1 MAALRSLERLEIAGR
16 RWVAPPVIWAMLA
29 QLGAAVITL
38 LNLHF
43 ATTRHIAPID
53 PVLLHAL
60 VAAALGQ
67 AFRLPVWWIP
77 INALFVPAA
86 LYSEVLPLPRIGFL
100 LLLSVLILFY
110 WTTYRTRVPLY
121 LSGRRA
127 VRRVVELLP
136 QGRALKVLDL
146 GCGFGGVL
154 HAVSKERPECA
165 LLGFEIAPL
174 PAWIGRWR
182 HRRSRKVD
190 VRRGDFWQETLAPF
204 DLVYAFLS
212 PQPMP
217 ELWRKVRAEMRPG
230 TLFVSNAFAVPGVT
244 ADLVIPLGRGRAP
257 LYVWRL

>member
-1 MAALRSLERLEIAGR
+1 
-16 RWVAPPVIWAMLA
+16 VAPPVIWAMLA
-29 QLGAAVITL
+29 QLGAAAITL

-43 ATTRHIAPID
+43 AAAKHVEPIH

-60 VAAALGQ
+60 AAAALGQ
-67 AFRLPVWWIP
+67 AFRLPAWWLP

-86 LYSEVLPLPRIGFL
+86 LYSRDLAVPRVGFL
-100 LLLSVLILFY
+100 ILLTASILFY

-136 QGRALKVLDL
+136 QGQALKVLDL

-154 HAVSKERPECA
+154 AAISAQRPDCE
-165 LLGFEIAPL
+165 LVGLEIAPL
-174 PAWIGRWR
+174 PAWIGRLR
-182 HRRSRKVD
+182 HRRSAIE
-190 VRRGDFWQETLAPF
+190 VRRKDFWQESLTRF

-212 PQPMP
+212 PTPMP
-217 ELWRKVRAEMRPG
+217 ELWRKVRLEMRPG
-230 TLFVSNAFAVPGVT
+230 TLFVSNTFAVSGQVP
-244 ADLVIPLGRGRAP
+244 DLVLPVRGSRSP